1 MGSLSNDEMGLQ
13 SPFYRPTKSVD
24 HGKRLLPQALDKLA
38 AEDPEHIIGIIA
50 NPGTMPNF
58 SFTSLT
64 SSQMANAVNFTSHW
78 LRELLDKDP
87 YETIAFIGLQDFR

>member
-1 MGSLSNDEMGLQ
+1 MGSLSNNEMGLQ

-38 AEDPEHIIGIIA
+38 AEDPEHVIGIIA
-50 NPGTMPNF
+50 NPGTMPNL

-64 SSQMANAVNFTSHW
+64 SS
-78 LRELLDKDP
+78 
-87 YETIAFIGLQDFR
+87 